1 MDTNDTK
8 QIAPPVQP
16 PRTPAQALWQWL
28 CRPQVWGFFLG
39 MAVCAVV
46 SLAFFFPD
54 NFEGNTLQQYDMQQ
68 GAANGHA
75 AQVYEQQT
83 GEKALWTNS
92 LFSGMPTFQIAPEY
106 PSNSLFT
113 WLNGV
118 YGLGLPGLSSLMF
131 MMMFGML
138 IMLYCWRLRW
148 WYALIGALSWGL
160 ISYFVIIIGAGH
172 LWKFMALSYVPPV
185 IGGLCLAYRGRYLA
199 GAAIMALFAML
210 QLNANHPQI
219 TYYSAFVMGALV
231 IAWLVRDIREKHLRR
246 WCAATAA
253 SVVAAALA
261 LGANSPALYHTYK
274 YSKETKRA
282 QSELV
287 ADDASRG
294 VQTAKAADPK
304 GPTGGLP
311 REEIGGWSNT
321 PSESLSLLIP
331 NIKGGASIRPE
342 KGANVPL
349 TLDNSSTCT
358 TSMRDNDRFGLLS
371 QFTEYFGGKGMTN
384 GPFYLGAIIMALF
397 VLGCFIVRGPTKW
410 ALLALTLFS
419 VLLAMGNHFEALT
432 DFMIDNVPLYNK
444 FRAAETALVIACVC
458 VPLLAMLG
466 LQKLFEEKDALHRY
480 KNELIASFGFCL
492 AVCVWAALAPGFFG
506 EPFSADEAKWIEDAH
521 AQLVEDAAPEAAYFG
536 YFNAAI
542 DSIREIRLGIV
553 QADAMRSA
561 LFLAIA
567 AVLLYLSLS
576 GRLKR
581 AYGVAGLGLLV
592 VVDMYGVDKRYISSD
607 SYTNSVEAFAR
618 GFYADPLAADSID
631 NAILRDKGY
640 YRVADFDEFG
650 GYRRSYYHNMVGGYH
665 AAKLNRYNDLIDT
678 HTIFEPSVLNMLN
691 AKYVIFNRHLEA
703 NPRACG
709 PAWLVDSV
717 RYVDGARAEIDG
729 LKGLDTRHAAVAD
742 RSFAA
747 VLGEAAATAPGDT
760 VVLASHTPNKLEYTV
775 KSARGGILVC
785 SEVWFPWGWQATID
799 GKDAQIGR
807 VDYVLRALKVPAGT
821 HKVSMVFDPQ
831 SMHTTSATAY
841 ASIIL
846 VYILV
851 LAALGVRVVCRLE
864 RRPKGGQPAASKDEG
879 TEPYVGTDPGN
890 GQPSKG

>member
-1 MDTNDTK
+1 MDTNDIK
-8 QIAPPVQP
+8 QMALPARQ
-16 PRTPAQALWQWL
+16 PRTPAQALVQWL
-28 CRPQVWGFFLG
+28 RRPQVWGFFVG
-39 MAVCAVV
+39 MAVCAIV

-54 NFEGNTLQQYDMQQ
+54 NFEGNSLQQYDMQQ

-172 LWKFMALSYVPPV
+172 LWKFLALSYVPPV

-231 IAWLVRDIREKHLRR
+231 IAWLVRDIREKHMRR
-246 WCAATAA
+246 WCAATAV

-287 ADDASRG
+287 ADDAAHG
-294 VQTAKAADPK
+294 VQASGAADPK

-331 NIKGGASIRPE
+331 NIKGGATIRPE
-342 KGANVPL
+342 KGANVKL
-349 TLDNSSTCT
+349 SLDKNTHCDIK
-358 TSMRDNDRFGLLS
+358 MQNGDHFDLLS

-419 VLLAMGNHFEALT
+419 VLLAMGNHFEALN

-458 VPLLAMLG
+458 VPLLSMLG
-466 LQKLFEEKDALHRY
+466 LQKLFEEKDALRRY
-480 KNELIASFGFCL
+480 KNELIASFGFCIIVCL
-492 AVCVWAALAPGFFG
+492 AAWIAPGLFG
-506 EPFSADEAKWIEDAH
+506 ETVTEAELQSVAGYKEQIAQAGYPAQYFAYVDNTVDNIRRIRLDIVSADA
-521 AQLVEDAAPEAAYFG
+521 L
-536 YFNAAI
+536 
-542 DSIREIRLGIV
+542 
-553 QADAMRSA
+553 RSA
-561 LFLAIA
+561 LFLILGGALVFITA
-567 AVLLYLSLS
+567 G

-618 GFYADPLAADSID
+618 SFYADPLAADSID

-678 HTIFEPSVLNMLN
+678 YTIFEPSVLDMLN
-691 AKYVIFNRHLEA
+691 AKYVIFNGHLEA

-742 RSFAA
+742 RSFAP
-747 VLGEAAATAPGDT
+747 VLGEAVPTAPGDT

-785 SEVWFPWGWQATID
+785 SEVWFPWGWHAAID

-821 HKVSMVFDPQ
+821 HKVVMVFDPQ

-851 LAALGVRVVCRLE
+851 LAALGVRVVCRVE

-879 TEPYVGTDPGN
+879 TEPYEGTEPGKD
-890 GQPSKG
+890 QPAKE

>member
-1 MDTNDTK
+1 MDTKDIEEAK
-8 QIAPPVQP
+8 APTSPCARP
-16 PRTPAQALWQWL
+16 DNSGPSLYRWL
-28 CRPQVWGFFLG
+28 ARPQVWGFFLS
-39 MAVCAVV
+39 MAVCAII
-46 SLAFFFPD
+46 SLAFFAPD
-54 NFEGNTLQQYDMQQ
+54 NFQGNTLQQYDMQQ

-75 AQVYEQQT
+75 AQEYEQQT

-92 LFSGMPTFQIAPEY
+92 LFSGMPTFQISPEY

-172 LWKFMALSYVPPV
+172 IWKFMALTYVPPV
-185 IGGLCLAYRGRYLA
+185 VGGLCLAYRGRYLA

-219 TYYSAFVMGALV
+219 TYYSAFIMGALV
-231 IAWLVRDIREKHLRR
+231 IAWLVRDIRERRMRR
-246 WCAATAA
+246 WCIATVVSLA
-253 SVVAAALA
+253 SAALA
-261 LGANSPALYHTYK
+261 LGANLPALYHTYE

-287 ADDASRG
+287 ADDAAHG
-294 VQTAKAADPK
+294 VRSDKPTDPK

-321 PSESLSLLIP
+321 PSETLSLLIP

-349 TLDNSSTCT
+349 TLDKNSHCDFKMQS
-358 TSMRDNDRFGLLS
+358 DDQFGLMS
-371 QFTEYFGGKGMTN
+371 QFTEYFGGKGTTN
-384 GPFYLGAIIMALF
+384 GPFYLGAIIIALF
-397 VLGCFIVRGPTKW
+397 ILGCFIVRGPTKW

-419 VLLAMGNHFEALT
+419 ALLAMGNHFEALT

-466 LQKLFEEKDALHRY
+466 LQKLMEDKDGLRRY

-492 AVCVWAALAPGFFG
+492 IICLFVWIAPGAFG
-506 EPFSADEAKWIEDAH
+506 DGLSDDEVKWIAQAKEQMGQGGAPAEYYAYLDATIGNIKQIRLDIVSADA
-521 AQLVEDAAPEAAYFG
+521 L
-536 YFNAAI
+536 
-542 DSIREIRLGIV
+542 
-553 QADAMRSA
+553 RSA
-561 LFLAIA
+561 LFVILGGALVFVA
-567 AVLLYLSLS
+567 ACGKIRRGYAV
-576 GRLKR
+576 
-581 AYGVAGLGLLV
+581 VGLGLLV
-592 VVDMYGVDKRYISSD
+592 VVDMYAVDKRYINTE
-607 SYTNSVEAFAR
+607 SYVNSANVFAQS
-618 GFYADPLAADSID
+618 FYADPLAADSID
-631 NAILRDKGY
+631 NVILRDKGY
-640 YRVADFDEFG
+640 YRVADFDNFG

-678 HTIFEPSVLNMLN
+678 HTIYEPSVLNMLN
-691 AKYVIFNRHLEA
+691 AKYVIFNGRLET

-717 RYVDGARAEIDG
+717 HYVDGARAEING
-729 LKGLDTRHAAVAD
+729 LKGLNSRHVAVAD
-742 RSFAA
+742 RRFASTLGQA
-747 VLGEAAATAPGDT
+747 VATTPGDT
-760 VVLASHTPNKLEYTV
+760 VALIRHTPNTLEYKVT
-775 KSARGGILVC
+775 SARGGIMVC
-785 SEVWFPWGWQATID
+785 SEVWFPWGWRATID
-799 GKDAQIGR
+799 GKDVTIGR
-807 VDYVLRALKVPAGT
+807 ADYVLRAIRVPAGT
-821 HKVSMVFDPQ
+821 HKVEMTFDPE
-831 SMHTTSATAY
+831 SMHTTTTAAY
-841 ASIIL
+841 ISIIL
-846 VYILV
+846 IYLLV
-851 LAALGVRVVCRLE
+851 LSVLWARVTCRTNC
-864 RRPKGGQPAASKDEG
+864 RIGGDKSGKRDLSQIHQDKSE
-879 TEPYVGTDPGN
+879 E
-890 GQPSKG
+890 Q

>member
-1 MDTNDTK
+1 METKDTEQTTVP
-8 QIAPPVQP
+8 APSSARPGNAKPSLV
-16 PRTPAQALWQWL
+16 QWL
-28 CRPQVWGFFLG
+28 SRLQVWGFFLS
-39 MAVCAVV
+39 MAVCAIV
-46 SLAFFFPD
+46 SLAFFAPD
-54 NFEGNTLQQYDMQQ
+54 NFQGNTLQQYDMQQ

-75 AQVYEQQT
+75 AQEYEQQT

-160 ISYFVIIIGAGH
+160 VSYFVIIIGAGH
-172 LWKFMALSYVPPV
+172 IWKFMALTYVPPV
-185 IGGLCLAYRGRYLA
+185 IGGLYLAYRGRYLA

-231 IAWLVRDIREKHLRR
+231 IAWLVRDIKEKQMRR
-246 WCAATAA
+246 WCIATVVSLA
-253 SVVAAALA
+253 SAALA
-261 LGANSPALYHTYK
+261 LGANLPALYHTYE

-287 ADDASRG
+287 ADDAAHGIQS
-294 VQTAKAADPK
+294 AKAADPK

-349 TLDNSSTCT
+349 TLDKNSHYDLKMQS
-358 TSMRDNDRFGLLS
+358 DDQFGLMS

-397 VLGCFIVRGPTKW
+397 ILGCFIVRGPTKW
-410 ALLALTLFS
+410 ALLVLTLFS
-419 VLLAMGNHFEALT
+419 ILLAMGNHFEALT

-466 LQKLFEEKDALHRY
+466 LQKLMEDKDGLRRY
-480 KNELIASFGFCL
+480 KNEVIASFGFCIIL
-492 AVCVWAALAPGFFG
+492 CLFVCIAPGFFG
-506 EPFSADEAKWIEDAH
+506 EPISEEEAQWLVQAKEQMAQSGAPAEYYAYIDATVGNIKQVRLDIVSADA
-521 AQLVEDAAPEAAYFG
+521 L
-536 YFNAAI
+536 
-542 DSIREIRLGIV
+542 
-553 QADAMRSA
+553 RSA
-561 LFLAIA
+561 LFLILGA
-567 AVLLYLSLS
+567 ALIFVAAR
-576 GRLKR
+576 GKLKR
-581 AYGVAGLGLLV
+581 RYAVAGLGLLV
-592 VVDMYGVDKRYISSD
+592 VVDMYAVDKRYINSD
-607 SYTNSVEAFAR
+607 SYVNSANAFVQS
-618 GFYADPLAADSID
+618 FYADPLAADSID
-631 NAILRDKGY
+631 NVILKDKGY
-640 YRVADFDEFG
+640 YRVVDFDNFG

-678 HTIFEPSVLNMLN
+678 HTIYEPSVLDMLN
-691 AKYVIFNRHLEA
+691 TKYVIFNGRLES

-717 RYVDGARAEIDG
+717 RYVTGARAEINV
-729 LKGLDTRHAAVAD
+729 LKGLDSRHVAVVD
-742 RSFAA
+742 RRFASTLGQA
-747 VLGEAAATAPGDT
+747 VATAPGDT
-760 VVLASHTPNKLEYTV
+760 VALTSHTPNTLEYKVT
-775 KSARGGILVC
+775 SARGGIMVC
-785 SEVWFPWGWQATID
+785 SEVWFPWGWRATID
-799 GKDAQIGR
+799 GKDVPIGR
-807 VDYVLRALKVPAGT
+807 ADYVLRAIRVPAGT
-821 HKVSMVFDPQ
+821 HKVEMTFDPQ
-831 SMHTTSATAY
+831 SMHTTTTGAY
-841 ASIIL
+841 VCIVLIYL
-846 VYILV
+846 LV
-851 LAALGVRVVCRLE
+851 LSALGTRVTCRVNCCIGADKQKT
-864 RRPKGGQPAASKDEG
+864 RDK
-879 TEPYVGTDPGN
+879 N
-890 GQPSKG
+890 